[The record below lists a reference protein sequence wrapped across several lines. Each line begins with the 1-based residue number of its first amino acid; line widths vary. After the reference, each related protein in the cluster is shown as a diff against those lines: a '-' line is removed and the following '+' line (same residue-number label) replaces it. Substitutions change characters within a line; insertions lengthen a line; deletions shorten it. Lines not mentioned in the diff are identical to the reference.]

1 VNFNVDIPKPS
12 KPREY
17 SINLSK
23 MLIKHTCI
31 HKYGM
36 VIMFFIELVA
46 EYAALF
52 YILPIFNMKSH
63 YVGGN
68 CFPAILAL

>member
-1 VNFNVDIPKPS
+1 
-12 KPREY
+12 
-17 SINLSK
+17 